1 MDSEERA
8 FFRKINE
15 AAFANPFGAQREIV
29 DLEISGMHETS
40 SNEAILEKLMIDVG
54 TRIERY
60 KGKTVELDSEE
71 RMLLRYGVLFYA
83 FHLFCDSYDDLITQ
97 QVKQGE
103 QSVEVTFAK
112 DLLQLLGEYGFSK
125 KDALKFFSFF
135 FQLRRGFYFISGI
148 IGNSPSVKNLR
159 QALWNNIFT
168 YDVSLYERFLWNRM
182 EDFSTII
189 LGKTGTGK
197 GMAAAAIG
205 RSGHIPFDEKKGCF
219 ADSFSR
225 TFLSINLSQYS
236 EHLIESELFGHTKG
250 SFTGATG
257 NHLGVFSRCS
267 PHGAIFLD
275 EIGEVSVTLQIK
287 LLQVIQE
294 RLFSPVGSH
303 ETEKFQGRVIAA
315 TNQPL
320 EKLRA
325 EGKFRD
331 DFYYRLCSD
340 TIYLPSLKKRLDE
353 YPGELKE
360 ILTAMLGRIL
370 GHSSKALT
378 REITEQIH
386 KSVPPGYNWPGNI
399 RELEQCV
406 RQMLLKRSYTWEV
419 SQETRERVTE
429 FQQHYMEGKFSAN
442 QMLSSYC
449 KHLYQIH
456 CTYEKVAQLTQ
467 LDRRTVKRYIDMDF
481 S

>member
-1 MDSEERA
+1 MDSEERE

-29 DLEISGMHETS
+29 DLEISGMKETS
-40 SNEAILEKLMIDVG
+40 SNEAILEKLMVDVG

-60 KGKTVELDSEE
+60 KGKNVDLDSEE
-71 RMLLRYGVLFYA
+71 RMLLRYGVLFYT
-83 FHLFCDSYDDLITQ
+83 FHLFCDSYDEHITR

-103 QSVEVTFAK
+103 QPVEVRFAK
-112 DLLQLLGEYGFSK
+112 DVLQLLQEYGFSK
-125 KDALKFFSFF
+125 KEALKFFSFF

-219 ADSFSR
+219 ADSFSK

-236 EHLIESELFGHTKG
+236 EHLVESELFGHTKG

-267 PHGAIFLD
+267 PYGAIFLD

-303 ETEKFQGRVIAA
+303 ETHKFQGRVIAA

-325 EGKFRD
+325 EGTFRD

-386 KSVPPGYNWPGNI
+386 RSVPPDYNWPGNI

-429 FQQHYMEGKFSAN
+429 FQQHFMEGRFSAN

-449 KHLYQIH
+449 THLYQIH
-456 CTYEKVAQLTQ
+456 KTYEKVAQLTQ
-467 LDRRTVKRYIDMDF
+467 LDRRTVKRYIDMAF